1 MKREPLKDLAASVR
15 ARLFNHSQRAHADF
29 QLILTRYAIER
40 FLYRLGQSAYRERFI
55 LKGAMLFTAW
65 AGWSPRPTRDVDLLG
80 QGNPTRAELK
90 KIMATVCTI
99 AVDPD
104 GLVFHPETI
113 IVEAIREEQP
123 YAGQRVQLRATLGA
137 ARINLQIDIGF
148 GDVVTPAWLT
158 FPALLELPA
167 PQVLAYPRESVVAEK
182 LEAMLR
188 LGPVNSRMKDFYDLH
203 LMAAQFAFEGP
214 TLTQA
219 MHATLQRRQT
229 SLTALPPL
237 ALTPEFYQ
245 DRRRQ
250 TMWRAFLNKNRLT
263 VANGDFETVGQAL
276 QTFLLPPLQ
285 TITHS
290 QTFRVHWGP
299 GGPWR

>member
-1 MKREPLKDLAASVR
+1 MKREPPKDLAASVR
-15 ARLFNHSQRAHADF
+15 ARLFNHSQHAHADF

-80 QGNPTRAELK
+80 QGTPTRAELK
-90 KIMATVCTI
+90 KIMATVCG
-99 AVDPD
+99 AVVEPD

-113 IVEAIREEQP
+113 VVEAIREEQP

-167 PQVLAYPRESVVAEK
+167 PHILAYPRESVVAEK
-182 LEAMLR
+182 LEAMLH
-188 LGPVNSRMKDFYDLH
+188 LGPVNSRLKDFYDLR
-203 LMAAQFAFEGP
+203 LMAAQFSFDGRV
-214 TLTQA
+214 LTHA
-219 MHATLQRRQT
+219 IHATLQRRQT
-229 SLTALPPL
+229 SLTARPPL

-250 TMWRAFLNKNRLT
+250 TMWRAFLNKNRLAVEQET
-263 VANGDFETVGQAL
+263 FERVGEEPESFL
-276 QTFLLPPLQ
+276 QPPLQ
-285 TITHS
+285 AVTQA
-290 QTFRVHWGP
+290 QTFRANWPP